1 MLRCDRHDRPLL
13 TVGDVQAVRLDR
25 ARTNHET
32 YKIVLQRVY
41 DRIRHRTSLNGTDL
55 TYAVPPF
62 VPGRPVYD
70 PSHAAR
76 YVTEKLRRGG
86 FVVTTDDAGSSL
98 VIDWSLPATK
108 ATARK
113 VAGKKAPAATPAA
126 TLTKTSGQTRGPGKG
141 LSERLEALKARLK
154 F

>member
-1 MLRCDRHDRPLL
+1 ML

-86 FVVTTDDAGSSL
+86 FAVTADGSSL
-98 VIDWSLPATK
+98 VVDWSLPATK

-126 TLTKTSGQTRGPGKG
+126 TPKTADGQTRGRG

>member
-1 MLRCDRHDRPLL
+1 MLRCDRRDRPPML

-76 YVTEKLRRGG
+76 YVTEKLQRGG
-86 FVVTTDDAGSSL
+86 FAVTTDDAGSL
-98 VIDWSLPATK
+98 VIDWSLPATR

-113 VAGKKAPAATPAA
+113 VANVPRKKAPPQPSATSSA
-126 TLTKTSGQTRGPGKG
+126 GRN

>member
-1 MLRCDRHDRPLL
+1 MRTTTATPML

-32 YKIVLQRVY
+32 YKLVLQRVY

-55 TYAVPPF
+55 TYAIPPF

-76 YVTEKLRRGG
+76 YVTEKLQRGG
-86 FVVTTDDAGSSL
+86 FRVAADEAGSL
-98 VIDWSLPATK
+98 VIDWSLPATR

-113 VAGKKAPAATPAA
+113 VAGVSSGVSAHRKASGAPPVTQLSQRLQALNKKMWGTV
-126 TLTKTSGQTRGPGKG
+126 
-141 LSERLEALKARLK
+141 
-154 F
+154 

>member
-1 MLRCDRHDRPLL
+1 ML
-13 TVGDVQAVRLDR
+13 TVGDVQAVRLER

-41 DRIRHRTSLNGTDL
+41 DRIRHRTSLNGTDM
-55 TYAVPPF
+55 TYAIPPF

-76 YVTEKLRRGG
+76 YVTEKLQRGG
-86 FVVTTDDAGSSL
+86 FGVSTDDAGSL
-98 VIDWSLPATK
+98 VVDWSLPATK

-113 VAGKKAPAATPAA
+113 VAGVSRKAQAPAAAST
-126 TLTKTSGQTRGPGKG
+126 TVRGGG
-141 LSERLEALKARLK
+141 LSERLEALKARMK

>member
-1 MLRCDRHDRPLL
+1 MLRDHRDPRPPML

-32 YKIVLQRVY
+32 YKMVLQRVY

-55 TYAVPPF
+55 TYVIPPF

-76 YVTEKLRRGG
+76 YVTEKLQRGG
-86 FVVTTDDAGSSL
+86 FAVTADDAGAL
-98 VIDWSLPATK
+98 VIDWSLPATR

-113 VAGKKAPAATPAA
+113 VANVPRKKAPQPSAT
-126 TLTKTSGQTRGPGKG
+126 TTGRGG

>member
-1 MLRCDRHDRPLL
+1 ML

-76 YVTEKLRRGG
+76 YVTEKLQRGG
-86 FVVTTDDAGSSL
+86 FAVTTDDAGSL
-98 VIDWSLPATK
+98 VVDWSLPATR

-126 TLTKTSGQTRGPGKG
+126 TPKTADGQTRGPGRGPGRG